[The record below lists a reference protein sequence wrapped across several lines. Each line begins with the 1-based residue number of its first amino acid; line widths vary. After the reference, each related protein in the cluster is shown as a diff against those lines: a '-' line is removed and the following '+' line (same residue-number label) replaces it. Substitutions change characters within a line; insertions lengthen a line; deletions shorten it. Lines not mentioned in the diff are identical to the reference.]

1 MESAV
6 GTVEQKTP
14 MTNAQNLKHLAGKI
28 LETMAGLERNY
39 GPSYIVSVVVG
50 KIDGSWR
57 DEAHTQLKTF
67 ASIPPRFRWR
77 VTCAIHYLADLGLL
91 QPKGKGCAT
100 IGITDAGRGW
110 LETREDIPVQPMQ
123 LRFTGLEW
131 YLRDMLRQHRRE
143 VAQAEVTDPWQV
155 FTDYS
160 LDRLVMGKPLGF
172 EELLRVPGF
181 DHAKCERYGVGI
193 LRCVQDVLENY
204 EDYRM
209 ANLRKRANGRSFQ
222 KIKKCFEEGFTLHE
236 IRVAMGFTLETVV
249 RYLCDLHEVGDVDL
263 VPWIER
269 NVNSQTLFSAV
280 EYLKRVSNP
289 TLMEGARAL
298 GVDINLMR
306 FAVVYHK
313 DQEAG
318 AKPESMAA

>member
-1 MESAV
+1 M
-6 GTVEQKTP
+6 
-14 MTNAQNLKHLAGKI
+14 MNAQNMRHLAGRI

-39 GPSYIVSVVVG
+39 GPSYLVSVVVG

-57 DEAHTQLKTF
+57 DEAHTKLQSF
-67 ASIPPRFRWR
+67 GSIPPKFRSR
-77 VTCAIHYLADLGLL
+77 VNCAIHYLVDLGLL
-91 QPKGKGCAT
+91 QTRGKGCAT
-100 IGITDAGRGW
+100 LALTDAGRSW
-110 LETREDIPVQPMQ
+110 LESREDIPVQPMQ

-131 YLRDMLRQHRRE
+131 YLRDVLRQYRRE

-160 LDRLVMGKPLGF
+160 LDRLVMGKPLGL
-172 EELLRVPGF
+172 EELLRIPGF

-209 ANLRKRANGRSFQ
+209 ANLRKRVNGHTFQ
-222 KIKKCFEEGFTLHE
+222 KIKKLFEEGFTLPE
-236 IRVAMGFTLETVV
+236 IRIAMAVTLDTVV

-263 VPWIER
+263 IPWIER
-269 NVNSQTLFSAV
+269 NVNSQTLFAAV
-280 EYLKRVSNP
+280 EYLSRVTNP

-306 FAVVYHK
+306 FAVVYRK
-313 DQEAG
+313 DQEMG
-318 AKPESMAA
+318 GKPEKMAA